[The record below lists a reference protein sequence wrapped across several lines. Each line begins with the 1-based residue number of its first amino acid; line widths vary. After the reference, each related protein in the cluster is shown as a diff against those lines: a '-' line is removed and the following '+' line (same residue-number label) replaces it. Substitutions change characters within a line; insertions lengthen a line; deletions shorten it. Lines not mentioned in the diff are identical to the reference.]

1 MGRVAGFNGLPGP
14 AERNGKL
21 RAGAT
26 LQTINGVTIDAME
39 AEALGGAEGE
49 ARRLAAASIGTS
61 GDGAGAGAGA
71 GGEAPGRLRSET
83 QQQGGDDDDGVGTA
97 EKAKELPTALVD
109 RYKRLLQ
116 RVKDAARPVTLGFTQ
131 PPVKQAAAAGEA
143 KGEAKDGDAGAAGA
157 AGDAGEAGKTV
168 AVVEEV
174 VDVEFTAG
182 PLGIKFGPDPSGNM
196 AIESFPQFMGPVEG
210 ACLIDGGLLG
220 AGGYRC

>member
-1 MGRVAGFNGLPGP
+1 M
-14 AERNGKL
+14 
-21 RAGAT
+21 AGAT

-49 ARRLAAASIGTS
+49 ARRLAAASVGTS
-61 GDGAGAGAGA
+61 GDGAGAGA

-97 EKAKELPTALVD
+97 EKAKELPIALVD

-143 KGEAKDGDAGAAGA
+143 KGGEDGDAGAAGDA
-157 AGDAGEAGKTV
+157 EDAGEAGEPV

-174 VDVEFTAG
+174 VNVEFTAG
-182 PLGIKFGPDPSGNM
+182 PLGIKFGPDSCGNM

-210 ACLIDGGLLG
+210 ACV
-220 AGGYRC
+220 